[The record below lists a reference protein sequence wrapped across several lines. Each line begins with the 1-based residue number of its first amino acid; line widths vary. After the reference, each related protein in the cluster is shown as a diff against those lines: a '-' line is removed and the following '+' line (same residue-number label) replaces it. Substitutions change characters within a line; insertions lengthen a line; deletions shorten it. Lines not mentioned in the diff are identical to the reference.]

1 MTNTDSI
8 KKVFNVPNLLSM
20 LRIIIIFPFIY
31 YFLIDN
37 YVISVVLIAISGFSD
52 MFDGFIA
59 RRFNQITKVGMML
72 DPVADKLTLLSVVVC
87 LSVKVPIIMPII
99 LVLVV
104 KEVLMLLAGIIL
116 LKNHKTPPSAKWY
129 GKTATIVFY
138 ISVAVIVIL
147 KAVWNIE
154 IESLTITLMCITV
167 VLMLFALVKYFIL
180 FLDIMQDSSEKSTIN
195 TVK

>member
-1 MTNTDSI
+1 MFLTNTDSI

-37 YVISVVLIAISGFSD
+37 YVISVVLIAISGLSD

-116 LKNHKTPPSAKWY
+116 LKNHK
-129 GKTATIVFY
+129 
-138 ISVAVIVIL
+138 IS
-147 KAVWNIE
+147 
-154 IESLTITLMCITV
+154 
-167 VLMLFALVKYFIL
+167 YFIS
-180 FLDIMQDSSEKSTIN
+180 F
-195 TVK
+195 